1 MAISTDL
8 IGTAL
13 APVTHSWDDREVM
26 LYALGVGA
34 RPPLDQ
40 AVLDEHGGLAVL
52 QTYALIPN
60 WWVMKDARDLLGVEA
75 PIVHASQDLELLRPI
90 GPEGAVTVTA
100 EVAAVWDKGS
110 NSLVEIAAEGVDEAG
125 PLFRTR
131 SATMVLGIGGW
142 GGERGP
148 STPKGDDPGP
158 PDEVF
163 DDVVRPEQSAI
174 YRLLGD
180 RNPLHID
187 PERARAAG
195 FDDVFLHGLCTMGFA
210 GRAVVHAVGGGDPGA
225 LRQLGCRFAKPVM
238 LDGPLRT
245 EIWRGPGGSCTFRTL
260 QGDVVVLAS
269 GQARVEA

>member
-1 MAISTDL
+1 MAISTEL
-8 IGTAL
+8 IGAQL
-13 APVTHSWDDREVM
+13 APVTHHWDDREVL

-34 RPPLDQ
+34 RPPRDQ
-40 AVLDEHGGLAVL
+40 AVLDEHDGLEVL

-60 WWVMKDARDLLGVEA
+60 WWVMRDARDLLDVDA
-75 PIVHASQDLELLRPI
+75 PIVHASQDLDLLRPL
-90 GPEGAVTVTA
+90 GPQGSVTVAA
-100 EVAAVWDKGS
+100 EIVAVWDKGS
-110 NSLVEIAAEGVDEAG
+110 NSVVEIAAEGVDDDG

-131 SATMVLGIGGW
+131 SATMVLGVGGW

-148 STPKGDDPGP
+148 SAPKGDDPGE
-158 PDEVF
+158 PDAVF

-195 FDDVFLHGLCTMGFA
+195 FPDVFLHGLCTMGFA
-210 GRAVVHAVGGGDPGA
+210 GRAVVHALGGGEPGS
-225 LRQLGCRFAKPVM
+225 LRALGCRFAKPVM

-245 EIWRGPGGSCTFRTL
+245 EMWRGTDGSVTFRTL
-260 QGDVVVLAS
+260 QDDIVVLAS
-269 GQARVEA
+269 GTARVEA